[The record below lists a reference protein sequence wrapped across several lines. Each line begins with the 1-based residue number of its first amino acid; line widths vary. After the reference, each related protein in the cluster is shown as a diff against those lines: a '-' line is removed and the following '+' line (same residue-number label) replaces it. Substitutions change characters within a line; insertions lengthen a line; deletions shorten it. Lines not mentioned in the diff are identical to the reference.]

1 MLQTLRP
8 LQPSEQPAEHTT
20 CGIAVIPRLSRVGD
34 GLGRS
39 SVAGHGTLWHEQN
52 AGTAAAFEIRENVLC
67 VCDTL
72 PVSDL
77 APPDPPLAGG
87 QVALRL
93 FRISDAAAIAGSV
106 NRDPDIPRF
115 TMMPEAMTEDQARQ
129 WVERGLE
136 GWSRGLARFAVTVPP
151 SDECAG
157 QIGIQFDFAARRAE
171 AFYWLDRRA
180 QGRGIAVQSLG
191 LVTEWAFRDHG
202 IVRVQLVTHLG
213 NERSQ
218 RVAERCGFSRE
229 GVLRAWEPV
238 KDEQPDVVMW
248 SRLASHPAPNLG
260 HS

>member
-1 MLQTLRP
+1 
-8 LQPSEQPAEHTT
+8 
-20 CGIAVIPRLSRVGD
+20 
-34 GLGRS
+34 
-39 SVAGHGTLWHEQN
+39 
-52 AGTAAAFEIRENVLC
+52 
-67 VCDTL
+67 
-72 PVSDL
+72 VSDL

-129 WVERGLE
+129 WVERGLQ
-136 GWSRGLARFAVTVPP
+136 WWPRGLARFAVTVPP

-157 QIGIQFDFAARRAE
+157 QIGIQFDFAAHRAG
-171 AFYWLDRRA
+171 AFYWLDRRVR
-180 QGRGIAVQSLG
+180 GRGIAVQSLS

-202 IVRVQLVTHLG
+202 IVRVQLVTHRG

-218 RVAERCGFSRE
+218 RVAECCGFRRE

-248 SRLASHPAPNLG
+248 SRLASDPAPEPG